1 MAKKAPSG
9 YFYNAQGLLV
19 KKLDAA
25 TIKAIKARFPNKT
38 FDFNTF
44 KYGVPQSDP
53 IIDQLRNMNP
63 ERTDVIKKRRSKE
76 DYKAKRRL
84 EEANKKAKGTNYY
97 EKNKEKILKKAKDK
111 YRSSE
116 TVGDTGKTLKQQI
129 KERNIEALIKKQNTQ
144 GVFPTGYTTGKN
156 RVGFY
161 KPELALWRDLYRS
174 SQSPGQSRWT
184 LPKRFMDNLPTNEL
198 GKKAWG
204 LNNYYKN
211 IKFIDNK
218 TGDIIKLDGTIKGPG
233 KTLQTYLNTT
243 IAKETK
249 NKNVFK
255 KAIDSYD
262 LKNKIKDIEIKYK
275 GDKQRIGNVLSNV
288 ASDKTGS
295 NILSVFEV
303 HHPKG
308 IKNNWWESEV
318 AFRDANRELNFID
331 KKLQRDYK
339 NAPNALAKE
348 KLLKE
353 TAKEVDK
360 LPGGITYFF
369 EDQRIGSQSPT
380 TESILKGAAGTYKD
394 ASLTRSVNNLIA
406 STEELPKATQLKI
419 CKFFSNGGL
428 PGDCKQAIKKNPE
441 KAAKILSEAPVT
453 SAAMNN
459 VKKDSQKL
467 IRLFETGAVTT
478 ANKIPQPP
486 VKSEVENIR
495 VVNEFMQRNPR
506 ADIKYNTDAGTFV
519 NTKTNTIDNNF
530 NAKDFAEKNPVE
542 VKAGTEDALKPI
554 KGNLLKTVGKSLA
567 YVGAPLPTALIDTYF
582 IGKQIAEDR
591 SAAEIAKDPLN
602 WLGLATMSTLS
613 NISGV
618 TKPGKVN
625 AALRLGMSPGLIR
638 GVSRFAGIPGLAI
651 STALTAYD
659 QYNKYKNEEGLIYNL
674 FNDKAKAV

>member
-567 YVGAPLPTALIDTYF
+567 YVGAPLPTALIDSYF
-582 IGKQIAEDR
+582 VGKQISEDR